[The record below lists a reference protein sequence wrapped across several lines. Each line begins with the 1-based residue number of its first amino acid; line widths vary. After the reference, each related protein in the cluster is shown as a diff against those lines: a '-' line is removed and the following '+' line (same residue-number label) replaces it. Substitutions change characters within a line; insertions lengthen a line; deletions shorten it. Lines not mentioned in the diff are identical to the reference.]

1 MKVELSDEE
10 KALMYRKLELSD
22 LTDRNL
28 AMIFFRSDV
37 WGCLASDD
45 LDTLS
50 RWIQPSSDI
59 QNANEKMN
67 DG

>member
-28 AMIFFRSDV
+28 AMIFFRS
-37 WGCLASDD
+37 
-45 LDTLS
+45 
-50 RWIQPSSDI
+50 
-59 QNANEKMN
+59 EKGMF
-67 DG
+67 GI